1 MSNIKILNVEGISI
15 KEIAETILDL
25 MDNDVSLEFIPE
37 RPGDY
42 KGKEASNEKIKRLLN
57 WEPKIDFE
65 DGMKETIDWFKQN
78 GF

>member
-1 MSNIKILNVEGISI
+1 
-15 KEIAETILDL
+15 
-25 MDNDVSLEFIPE
+25 
-37 RPGDY
+37 
-42 KGKEASNEKIKRLLN
+42 LLG

>member
-1 MSNIKILNVEGISI
+1 
-15 KEIAETILDL
+15 
-25 MDNDVSLEFIPE
+25 MDNYVSLDFIPE
-37 RPGDY
+37 RQGDY
-42 KGKEASNEKIKRLLN
+42 EGKEASNEKIKKLLG

>member
-1 MSNIKILNVEGISI
+1 MRRISI
-15 KEIAETILDL
+15 KEIAETIRKL
-25 MDNDVSLEFIPE
+25 MDNDVSLDFIPE
-37 RPGDY
+37 WPGGY
-42 KGKEASNEKIKRLLN
+42 EGKEASNDKIKRLLG

>member
-1 MSNIKILNVEGISI
+1 MDDEVSVEY
-15 KEIAETILDL
+15 
-25 MDNDVSLEFIPE
+25 IPE

-42 KGKEASNEKIKRLLN
+42 EGKEASNEKIKRLLG

>member
-1 MSNIKILNVEGISI
+1 MSNIKILNVLGISI
-15 KEIAETILDL
+15 KEIAETIRDL
-25 MDNDVSLEFIPE
+25 MDDEASIEYIPE
-37 RPGDY
+37 RFGDY
-42 KGKEASNEKIKRLLN
+42 EGKEASNEKIKRLLG